1 MSYGLKCLI
10 KYCTKVTNFSQRANK
25 KAKKDQ
31 INAQFRGDCAPKVTF
46 FAKIFVYL
54 KKKVFLCTQIFN

>member
-1 MSYGLKCLI
+1 MHNLWVIVHQKTL
-10 KYCTKVTNFSQRANK
+10 
-25 KAKKDQ
+25 
-31 INAQFRGDCAPKVTF
+31 F